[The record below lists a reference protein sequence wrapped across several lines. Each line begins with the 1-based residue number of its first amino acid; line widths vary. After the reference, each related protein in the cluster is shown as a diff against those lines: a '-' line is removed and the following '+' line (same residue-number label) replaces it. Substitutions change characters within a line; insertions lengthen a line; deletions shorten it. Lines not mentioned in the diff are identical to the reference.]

1 VITLALEGSF
11 DSAIPYAEKAL
22 FLDRTMSA
30 AANALAISHYGLGNY
45 EKANRY
51 VELSAKL
58 GGDSEVL
65 MEIFQRIDNGTFPF
79 E

>member
-1 VITLALEGSF
+1 
-11 DSAIPYAEKAL
+11 
-22 FLDRTMSA
+22 
-30 AANALAISHYGLGNY
+30 
-45 EKANRY
+45 
-51 VELSAKL
+51 LSAKL